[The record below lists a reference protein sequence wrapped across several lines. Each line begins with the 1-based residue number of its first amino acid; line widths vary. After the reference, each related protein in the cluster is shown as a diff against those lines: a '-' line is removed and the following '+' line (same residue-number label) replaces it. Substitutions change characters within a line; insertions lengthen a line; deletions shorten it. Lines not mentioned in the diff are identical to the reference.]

1 MTEISG
7 QCDDRFTAVKEA
19 FELALDQSQGGAST
33 AVFLDGEPVVDLW
46 GGYADRAQ
54 TRPWTGDTLVNVW
67 SVTKTMTNLC
77 ALVLADRGELDLYAP
92 VARYWPEF
100 AAEGKAALEV
110 RHLLSHTAGLAG
122 WDQPPA
128 VPDELYD
135 WDRCTSLL
143 AAQKPWWQPG
153 TASGYHAVTQGYLVG
168 EVVRRIT
175 GQSVGRFFAEQVAT
189 PLGADFHIG
198 LPAEADD
205 RVSNVFNIDGL
216 PVPPELEEMAAKVF
230 GRPNVLADPEP
241 FAATRAWRAAEIP
254 AANGQGNARSVAA
267 VQSVIACGGEAR
279 GVRVLSEKGV
289 QALFDQQSDGADLLL
304 GKHMKFG
311 MGWGLGNDDLPMA
324 GPRTCY
330 WGGAGGGMVMADCD
344 NRLTVAFTMN
354 HMKMGGGEGNINTGG
369 DERFGR
375 IAEAVYQ
382 GLGRQ

>member
-1 MTEISG
+1 MAEIAG
-7 QCDDRFTAVKEA
+7 ECDDRFATVRKA
-19 FELALDQSQGGAST
+19 FARTLDQSKGGAAT

-46 GGYADRAQ
+46 GGHADRAQ
-54 TRPWTGDTLVNVW
+54 TRPWTRDTLVNVW

-100 AAEGKAALEV
+100 AAEGKDAVEV
-110 RHLLSHTAGLAG
+110 RHLLSHTSGLPG
-122 WDQPPA
+122 WDLPPA
-128 VPDELYD
+128 VPDDLYD
-135 WDRCTSLL
+135 WEKCTSLL

-175 GQSVGRFFAEQVAT
+175 GQSVGRFFDEQVAT

-205 RVSNVFNIDGL
+205 RVSNVFNVDGL
-216 PVPPELEEMAAKVF
+216 PVPAEMEQQAAKVF

-267 VQSVIACGGEAR
+267 VQSVIACGGQAR

-304 GKHMKFG
+304 GKHVKFG

-330 WGGAGGGMVMADCD
+330 WGGAGGGMVIADCD

-354 HMKMGGGEGNINTGG
+354 HMQMGGSEGSINTGG
-369 DERFGR
+369 DERFHR
-375 IAEAVYQ
+375 IAEAAYQ
-382 GLGRQ
+382 ALGRP